1 MQKGIEVEFK
11 TLLSQQEYERLM
23 EKFKGNRIDVQ
34 TNHYFETARFSL
46 KAIDASLRVR
56 ERDTLELTLKRK
68 KGYNIHEL
76 SMPITQEQ
84 LEEIRE
90 TGKIPDEAFNE
101 EVVHLIG
108 DQKLINFL
116 SLSTVRMFF
125 AYKNGVLFID
135 KSEYLGICDYELEY
149 EAKSYHAGKQEFISI
164 ISELG
169 IKYKRSEKKVK
180 RAFNAYKMLN

>member
-1 MQKGIEVEFK
+1 MKIFGFEFK
-11 TLLSQQEYERLM
+11 TESGKRM
-23 EKFKGNRIDVQ
+23 EGHTYAADF
-34 TNHYFETARFSL
+34 
-46 KAIDASLRVR
+46 
-56 ERDTLELTLKRK
+56 
-68 KGYNIHEL
+68 
-76 SMPITQEQ
+76 
-84 LEEIRE
+84 
-90 TGKIPDEAFNE
+90 E
-101 EVVHLIG
+101 EVVNLIG
-108 DQKLINFL
+108 DQKLINFM